1 MKESKAITALNDL
14 ADAQRRKIRT
24 LQGRIRTLERQ
35 IAAAPETAVAGEN
48 SQPAGAPKVLPEC
61 YNGRY
66 WLLRSVATGR
76 IVAYPG
82 SDLGHVARSW
92 LAYELA
98 DDGDQ
103 VATLA
108 ALEERVQAAERR
120 IVNHLKTL
128 ANQL

>member
-1 MKESKAITALNDL
+1 MRTTTEIRALNDL
-14 ADAQRRKIRT
+14 AEAQRRKIRT

-35 IAAAPETAVAGEN
+35 IAAAPKTAVAAEN
-48 SQPAGAPKVLPEC
+48 SRPAGAPGVVAEC
-61 YNGRY
+61 YNGRH
-66 WLLRSVATGR
+66 WLLRNVATGR

>member
-1 MKESKAITALNDL
+1 MRTTTEIRALNEL
-14 ADAQRRKIRT
+14 AEAQRRKIRT

-48 SQPAGAPKVLPEC
+48 SRPAGAPKVLPEC

-66 WLLRSVATGR
+66 WLLRNVATGR